1 MPNARW
7 AGGRDDL
14 NGRVDASTRS
24 GALSSSST
32 LKRCVDHDP
41 NRASR
46 WTWRTLRANGVRSL
60 AVACLKCR
68 RATYRQRS
76 WCPVVAHRQ
85 GSCRR
90 QTSPV
95 TEVLRPFARTSPRI
109 ARLDMTDNWRVLTA
123 YEVLSQLPA
132 DPDDAM
138 SVVAIVTKSI
148 KKASRPRLQ
157 GWRAITAN
165 DIMSILPSD
174 TKDARGRFSPLS
186 WTRSRKSPVL
196 MRALVPQSLPQSQRD
211 NAGTAA
217 IDGALGQQR
226 TR

>member
-1 MPNARW
+1 MPGLNAIPSSRRPDMDDIW
-7 AGGRDDL
+7 LVMEQRAEPMAAEIADHVHVLGFHEGLDCGPDVAGGATWPDRR
-14 NGRVDASTRS
+14 NAAKTAPCHVGPYW
-24 GALSSSST
+24 SS
-32 LKRCVDHDP
+32 D
-41 NRASR
+41 
-46 WTWRTLRANGVRSL
+46 G
-60 AVACLKCR
+60 
-68 RATYRQRS
+68 RS
-76 WCPVVAHRQ
+76 WPIGE

-138 SVVAIVTKSI
+138 SVVAIVMKSI

-157 GWRAITAN
+157 RWRAITAN

-174 TKDARGRFSPLS
+174 TKDARGGFRHCHGRDRENLP
-186 WTRSRKSPVL
+186 
-196 MRALVPQSLPQSQRD
+196 SLC
-211 NAGTAA
+211 AH
-217 IDGALGQQR
+217 
-226 TR
+226 